1 MTILVT
7 GANGGFGKV
16 LLPILQKKYKGA
28 VVGTG
33 RSEVE
38 SADYFSRDIT
48 DVSSVTEL
56 IARVKPSLIFHLAG
70 SFTGLFENDF
80 QVNTLGA
87 KYLFDSIL
95 SEKLDTRVVVVGSA
109 AEYGAVLAEDN
120 PIPETFPCRPVSV
133 YGLTKNYQTEMAKY
147 YARTSNIDVV
157 IARVFNLAVP
167 GLSQRL
173 FYGRAEAMIQAYKN
187 KQISKVEFGNLSS
200 ERDYIGIEDAATQL
214 IAIAERGTLGE
225 VYNVGSGLPKTMRS
239 LLIEM
244 LSKDGISGDVIVEA
258 SSESV
263 GRKGFDVP
271 RIYADISKVASIQ
284 NN

>member
-1 MTILVT
+1 M
-7 GANGGFGKV
+7 
-16 LLPILQKKYKGA
+16 
-28 VVGTG
+28 
-33 RSEVE
+33 
-38 SADYFSRDIT
+38 
-48 DVSSVTEL
+48 
-56 IARVKPSLIFHLAG
+56 IFHLAG

-120 PIPETFPCRPVSV
+120 PIAETFPCRPVSV